1 MQDHIKTLN
10 AGWLSIEQL
19 ERDALSGKIPH
30 YQIDVD
36 WFMEQGPGKYF
47 DPTKIP
53 ALQDLLSGKIALDP
67 GVYDLVSKD
76 RDNKD
81 AIFYTDDGNPNDKS
95 RITAVLSNYKTDV
108 WSPDHF
114 LRSWVFGSSPFAIS
128 GGKVHVDKNG
138 NIEIRDLQIKPRDD
152 SFDHELTGKVPYVA
166 ATNAVWHLLNDPFL
180 KAKDV
185 KLDFTYG
192 GKTYSKVTKEN
203 FESLRPKI
211 QEDNFLKALSIVAFK
226 GVVWAT
232 VAIAE
237 SLKEIFEAA
246 KIAAAETAN
255 PAGPVSGQ
263 SGNNLPDSPANTSV
277 DGASSGSERDSGE
290 PGEGYDKN
298 PQDGTSTGNGHHGN
312 GTSIGSGIPGVV
324 GTGTG
329 YGDNGNVDD
338 ALGNVEGERK
348 HEDTPLSFS
357 VHVGPSQS
365 EYPPIFVDLDGDGIE
380 IVPLHKSSAFF
391 DLTGHGKLRRTA
403 WVGGGDGVLVID
415 LGPNGSFKPDGVI
428 DQAAEFVFW
437 HWDRSQKTDLEAL
450 RKRFDT
456 NQDGLLS
463 KADEAFRFF
472 RIWIDGNS
480 NAVTEPGELKTLDEI
495 GMTSIPLTTDGKTR
509 RYTDG
514 SRSVGKAV
522 FKLTNGKKVAIAD
535 MILKAGQNDASIVK
549 SKSDIDIDLG
559 DGTKY
564 KIFKG
569 KGERSRALKLGQSG
583 YGAALLTNKAG
594 KTLSATYDAKGKISA
609 LFTKTAKGKVISY
622 EGWVKGIHLTLKFD
636 AKEKLVHQHITGNQE
651 NNTLLGSD
659 EETVLEGLDGN
670 DALYGGAGADTLKG
684 GKGDDQLNGDEGDDL
699 LEGEAGDDTLK
710 GGDGADTLYGG
721 DGYDDLYGGAGS
733 DLLFGDEGR
742 DYLDGEAGDDTLRG
756 GGGIDELHGGAGND
770 RLEGEDGDDLLF
782 GDEGDDSLDGGL
794 GRDELQ
800 GGAGKDTLDG
810 GADRDWLVG
819 GDGADLLLGGDGDD
833 KLIGGADDDHLKG
846 GADRDTLEGG
856 TGHDTLEGGTGDDRL
871 RGEADDDVLHGE
883 DGDDDLNGGAGND
896 LLYGGSGND
905 ALIGES
911 GNDTLYGGTGDDA
924 LVGEAG
930 DDRLYGN
937 TGRDMLKGGAGHDLL
952 SGDAG
957 ADDLYGGAGN
967 DTLLG
972 GSEDDLLYGDE
983 DNDSLDGG
991 LGDDKLWGGIGDDTL
1006 LGGDG
1011 HDVLTG
1017 DAGADSLD
1025 GGLGDDKLSGGAG
1038 NDTLVGGG
1046 GADQLFGGEG
1056 NDILIGGPDT
1066 DYIDG
1071 GSGTDTIVLTGN
1083 RTDYLIRFNTA
1094 IGRYSIVDLR
1104 AGSPDGTDLADIEIF
1119 RFADGDL
1126 SIAELNYITAADAAM
1141 AYDVENS
1148 DGSKSR
1154 LGWRPSA
1161 DDPSIIETYVQRR
1174 NIAGDLMSETVFHPD
1189 GTRLAKAWDLTGLLV
1204 WSSYVQTYDAQA
1216 NLISQVDT
1224 NRNGTVTK
1232 WEFDPEAIDQYNWVN
1247 RASTYDSLA
1256 DYQAG
1261 IASRQFETIDDG
1273 ELGPV
1278 DFIERLTDRAGQTW
1292 DTKLKELNAA
1302 QQVLIETIVNDD
1314 GSSVVRGS
1322 DYSQDGYNYRDGVN
1336 AAQVA
1341 GEEWVS
1347 FEERRDTGNN
1357 KYWEIY
1363 KFYGATVQ
1371 QERIVER
1378 EWDFN
1383 GQPWT
1388 RTELTRDGLFR
1399 EIQQKFWFDNG
1410 THSIKDWNWSSQGW
1424 EWCETLYNG
1433 STKLTEWEQYAGDA
1447 HVYREFSGGAASS
1460 TYEVRTDFFG
1470 TMYYQHTVV
1479 GNTKTV
1485 HEWSL
1490 AEAPSWL
1497 ERITVKISDL
1507 TDRIE
1512 TTYADRKVVEIFD
1525 RTGSESWTRHVE
1537 VWHGANKLEDK
1548 YYHGETLI
1556 KEFGWDFSGA
1566 SWDHFEK
1573 RYHDGDEVYHKR
1585 VNDDDTYTIDRL
1597 DYEGQNWD
1605 TISIRGKIING
1616 VEKFSWKSTLY
1627 DSSLRIIEEKD
1638 LGNQAWDTKIWKSRE
1653 YGGVRLNFVEGITF
1667 DAARIEE
1674 GRTYKVFLHFLDRPG
1689 VMNWDGVG
1697 IYALAVDQTGN
1708 WDGWILY
1715 DLGNSSP
1722 GTIAEMYVQRLKDW
1736 DGLAFLF

>member
-10 AGWLSIEQL
+10 AGWVSMEQL
-19 ERDALSGKIPH
+19 ERDALGGKPPK

-53 ALQDLLSGKIALDP
+53 ALQDLFGGKLGLAP
-67 GVYDLVSKD
+67 GVYDLVTKD
-76 RDNKD
+76 PYNTSGV
-81 AIFYTDDGNPNDKS
+81 FYTGDEGPNDKV
-95 RITAVLSNYKTDV
+95 RITGVIKNYTTDV
-108 WSPDHF
+108 WGDDHI
-114 LRSWVFGSSPFAIS
+114 LRSWVFGTTAYAIS

-138 NIEIRDLQIKPRDD
+138 NIEIRDLQIRPRDD
-152 SFDHELTGKVPYVA
+152 RFDFNTKGKDWYVQIYNSTSLARHGVTKVPPPIE
-166 ATNAVWHLLNDPFL
+166 LN
-180 KAKDV
+180 
-185 KLDFTYG
+185 FTYG
-192 GKTYSKVTKEN
+192 GKTYSKVTKDN
-203 FESLRPKI
+203 FSALRP
-211 QEDNFLKALSIVAFK
+211 EDKDYSLIETLAIFAAKEVFY
-226 GVVWAT
+226 AT
-232 VAIAE
+232 IAIAE
-237 SLKEIFEAA
+237 KLQDIFEAA
-246 KIAAAETAN
+246 KAAIAETVN

-263 SGNNLPDSPANTSV
+263 SGNNLPDSPTSI
-277 DGASSGSERDSGE
+277 SGGGTTSEPGRNSGE

-298 PQDGTSTGNGHHGN
+298 PHDGTSTGNGHHGN

-329 YGDNGNVDD
+329 YGDNGTVESW
-338 ALGNVEGERK
+338 GNTEGEPESK
-348 HEDTPLSFS
+348 PLELT
-357 VHVGPSQS
+357 VHPSGY
-365 EYPPIFVDLDGDGIE
+365 EYPPVFVDLDGDGIE

-391 DLTGHGKLRRTA
+391 DLKGDGKLRRTA

-456 NQDGLLS
+456 NQDGFLS
-463 KADEAFRFF
+463 KADEAFRYF

-480 NAVTEPGELKTLDEI
+480 NAVTEPGELKTFDEI

-522 FKLTNGKKVAIAD
+522 FKLANGKKVAIAD

-549 SKSDIDIDLG
+549 SKSGIDIDLG

-636 AKEKLVHQHITGNQE
+636 AKEKLVHQHITGNLE

-684 GKGDDQLNGDEGDDL
+684 GMGDDRLDGDEDADWLDGEAGDDTL
-699 LEGEAGDDTLK
+699 RGGEGADTLFGGDGYDDLYGGAGNDLLSGDAGRDYLEGEAGDDTLK
-710 GGDGADTLYGG
+710 GGA
-721 DGYDDLYGGAGS
+721 
-733 DLLFGDEGR
+733 
-742 DYLDGEAGDDTLRG
+742 
-756 GGGIDELHGGAGND
+756 GIDELHGGADND
-770 RLEGEDGDDLLF
+770 RLEGEAGDDLLF
-782 GDEGDDSLDGGL
+782 GDEGDDSLDGGA

-833 KLIGGADDDHLKG
+833 KLIGGAGADHLLG

-856 TGHDTLEGGTGDDRL
+856 DGHDTLEGGTGDDRL
-871 RGEADDDVLHGE
+871 RGEGDDDVLKGE
-883 DGDDDLNGGAGND
+883 DGDDDPNGGAGDD

-911 GNDTLYGGTGDDA
+911 GNDALYGGTGDDA

-930 DDRLYGN
+930 DDQLYGEA
-937 TGRDMLKGGAGHDLL
+937 GRDMLKGGAGHDLL

-957 ADDLYGGAGN
+957 ADVLYGGAGN

-991 LGDDKLWGGIGDDTL
+991 SGDDKLWGGIGDDTL

-1017 DAGADSLD
+1017 DGGADSLD

-1056 NDILIGGPDT
+1056 NDILAGGPDT

-1071 GSGTDTIVLTGN
+1071 GTGTDTIVLTGN
-1083 RTDYLIRFNTA
+1083 RTDYMIRFNTA

-1104 AGSPDGTDLADIEIF
+1104 SGSPDGTDLADIEIF

-1126 SIAELNYITAADAAM
+1126 TIAELNYVTAADAAM

-1161 DDPSIIETYVQRR
+1161 DDPSIIEAYVQRR
-1174 NIAGDLMSETVFHPD
+1174 NIAGVLMSETVFHPD
-1189 GTRLAKAWDLTGLLV
+1189 GTRLAKAWDLTGLLA

-1216 NLISQVDT
+1216 NVISQVDT
-1224 NRNGTVTK
+1224 NRNGTYTK
-1232 WEFDPEAIDQYNWVN
+1232 WEFDPEAIDHHNWVN
-1247 RASTYDSLA
+1247 RESTYDSLA
-1256 DYQAG
+1256 DYEAG
-1261 IASRQFETIDDG
+1261 IASRQFDTIDDG

-1278 DFIERLTDRAGQTW
+1278 DFIERLNDRTGQTW

-1302 QQVLIETIVNDD
+1302 EQVLIETIVNDD
-1314 GSSVVRGS
+1314 GSSIVRGK
-1322 DYSQDGYNYRDGVN
+1322 DYSPDGYNYRDGVN

-1341 GEEWVS
+1341 GEEWVN
-1347 FEERRDTGNN
+1347 FEEHRDAGNN
-1357 KYWEIY
+1357 KFWEVY
-1363 KFYGATVQ
+1363 KYYGPTVQ
-1371 QERIVER
+1371 QERTVER
-1378 EWDFN
+1378 GWDFN

-1388 RTELTRDGLFR
+1388 RYELTRDGLFK
-1399 EIQQKFWFDNG
+1399 EIQLKTWFDNG
-1410 THSIKDWNWSSQGW
+1410 THSIKDWNWSGQGW
-1424 EWCETLYNG
+1424 AWLDTLYSG
-1433 STKLTEWEQYAGDA
+1433 STRLTQWEQYDEGQR
-1447 HVYREFSGGAASS
+1447 HIYREWNGGAAFDERETQYNASGVM
-1460 TYEVRTDFFG
+1460 T
-1470 TMYYQHTVV
+1470 YQHVII
-1479 GNTKTV
+1479 GNTTTV
-1485 HEWSL
+1485 HLWDVAGEYDW
-1490 AEAPSWL
+1490 AEQ
-1497 ERITVKISDL
+1497 ITTTVNGTISK
-1507 TDRIE
+1507 IE
-1512 TTYADRKVVEIFD
+1512 TTYADHKMVEIFD
-1525 RTGSESWTRHVE
+1525 HAGTEGWTHHVQEWRGSSFQNE
-1537 VWHGANKLEDK
+1537 VSDK
-1548 YYHGETLI
+1548 YYNGETLI
-1556 KEFGWDFSGA
+1556 KEFGWDFSGR

-1573 RYHDGDEVYHKR
+1573 RYHNGGQVYHKR

-1597 DYEGQNWD
+1597 DYQGEDWD
-1605 TISIRGKIING
+1605 TISIRGKIINN
-1616 VEKFSWKSTLY
+1616 VEKISWKSTIY
-1627 DSSLRIIEEKD
+1627 DNTLGIIEEKD
-1638 LGNQAWDTKIWKSRE
+1638 LGNENWDTKISKSRE
-1653 YGGVRLNFVEGITF
+1653 YGGVRLTF
-1667 DAARIEE
+1667 HESVSYDTAVTN
-1674 GRTYKVFLHFLDRPG
+1674 GSRTFTDYLIVFDRPDIG
-1689 VMNWDGVG
+1689 DWAVYGMYGNGAPSWGGWIEDDSGSVTETSFISGIVNLLRNWDG
-1697 IYALAVDQTGN
+1697 I
-1708 WDGWILY
+1708 
-1715 DLGNSSP
+1715 SP
-1722 GTIAEMYVQRLKDW
+1722 FT
-1736 DGLAFLF
+1736 